1 MPPPNMAG
9 RRSSFAGSS
18 DERAD
23 TKNRRASRSSRDRA
37 SRDGIEVIP
46 ESEDPAAQKRA
57 ADLKAKRRS
66 DAMKNMGGGGLSE
79 MMADMSANLVH
90 GLDENATPNAKMQ
103 RVMIAA
109 KERGLTVQQASAAR
123 AQRNG
128 RSRGANDGASL
139 ASRPGAFSLPL
150 SLSSCRASRFVLR
163 ACRTDLLVLH

>member
-109 KERGLTVQQASAAR
+109 KERGLTVQQASARAR
-123 AQRNG
+123 ARAPARPRAPLPYPCAPG
-128 RSRGANDGASL
+128 MRRGGARERAAEGGPPRTRAPRS
-139 ASRPGAFSLPL
+139 
-150 SLSSCRASRFVLR
+150 V
-163 ACRTDLLVLH
+163 V

>member
-109 KERGLTVQQASAAR
+109 KERGLTVQQASARVRAR
-123 AQRNG
+123 APARPRAPLPYPCAPG
-128 RSRGANDGASL
+128 MRRGGARERAAEGGPARAARAPRS
-139 ASRPGAFSLPL
+139 
-150 SLSSCRASRFVLR
+150 V
-163 ACRTDLLVLH
+163 V